1 MAQENVEIMRRAIEA
16 WNRGDLDPWAE
27 FLTDDVV
34 WHPLAENTQTAP
46 VRGKEATL
54 EFVRDWLEP
63 WQAYTVEVR
72 RFIDAGD
79 SVVMLTTQTGSDES
93 GTEVSIEMHAAGL
106 MRDGKLAEMRWFL
119 SEADALEAAG
129 ISE

>member
-1 MAQENVEIMRRAIEA
+1 MEIMRRAVEA
-16 WNRGDLDPWAE
+16 WNRGDLEAWAE

-34 WHPLAENTQTAP
+34 WHPLPEMTQTEP
-46 VRGKEATL
+46 VRGKQATL
-54 EFVRDWLEP
+54 EFVRDWIEP
-63 WQAYTVEVR
+63 WQAYRVEVR
-72 RFIDAGD
+72 RLVDAGD
-79 SVVMLTTQTGSDES
+79 AVVMSTTQTGRDES

-129 ISE
+129 VSE